1 MARGSDEEKLVGPSK
16 ARGPIKYFSG
26 RAAVGLGSVQ
36 IVLGALA
43 IIAQIVILVVYNV
56 FYTAI
61 SQGIWCGVAFIVC
74 GTIGVIAGKRR
85 TFPWVVA
92 QLVFCILVCLFAAAI
107 IALSAMTSVYR
118 YGAAYTYVPC
128 QSTGYYS
135 HYQSG
140 EQLGGQKHI
149 NNLYWNNY
157 YYGSGGK
164 PCTGPGFIL
173 NVPWVVQFSL
183 NLVMGCLGIVS
194 VIVAIVA
201 ATLSCAP
208 LCCNPEQPEKSK
220 KAPLAAPEV
229 TMAEALP
236 EKTPIENAIYL
247 DVPTNAYDI

>member
-1 MARGSDEEKLVGPSK
+1 MACQTDEETLVASNKRG
-16 ARGPIKYFSG
+16 GPIKYFSG
-26 RAAVGLGSVQ
+26 RAAVGLGSAQ
-36 IVLGALA
+36 IVFGVLT
-43 IIAQIVILVVYNV
+43 IIAQIVILRVYDV
-56 FYTAI
+56 FSNAI

-107 IALSAMTSVYR
+107 IALSALTSVYH
-118 YGAAYTYVPC
+118 YGSAYTYVPC

-135 HYQSG
+135 HYNSG
-140 EQLGGQKHI
+140 GTGGQKHI

-157 YYGSGGK
+157 YYGSGGQ

-183 NLVMGCLGIVS
+183 NLIMGCLGILSAVL
-194 VIVAIVA
+194 AIVA

-208 LCCNPEQPEKSK
+208 LCCNPDQLDKPK
-220 KAPLAAPEV
+220 KAKLAASEE
-229 TMAEALP
+229 TMAEPLP
-236 EKTPIENAIYL
+236 EKVPIGDAIFL
-247 DVPTNAYDI
+247 DVPTNAYHI